1 MATLAMETRAS
12 APAAGDMRALRTL
25 VLARVACEGGAT
37 RAEMSRDLAPFI
49 AQKLSPAEWRGA
61 LDGMLATV
69 SADGLVSEKRAR
81 ATLTPAG
88 AEAAT
93 ALLGPKAL
101 MLAWPEMRDIR
112 LVATAL
118 GVPTSNA
125 GKLKALARPDVL
137 RTAILQRSFG
147 LAVKGTPSPSR
158 LRSALAV
165 VALERAFGNRIKGG
179 LGTGSGLP
187 AKTGRLLAGQL
198 ARRPRDFGTDARL
211 IAALAAEQAGSVQV
225 DIDALRLAVVRGF
238 VGPALVRESP
248 PPAPAPRPVAV
259 PSAPARPPA
268 ASRPDLAGFAREVQS
283 AARTRAEGW
292 PGNRKAY
299 ISHVWQALVA
309 RHPDWGLTP
318 IEFKGMLAEAHRTGH
333 VTLANADLKDKK
345 TMKDVQESAIAYKNT
360 VWHFVRV
367 ED

>member
-1 MATLAMETRAS
+1 MEARAS
-12 APAAGDMRALRTL
+12 APVTGETHPLRTL

-61 LDGMLATV
+61 LDGMLAALV
-69 SADGLVSEKRAR
+69 ADGLVSEKRAR

-93 ALLGPKAL
+93 GLLGPKAL
-101 MLAWPEMRDIR
+101 MMAWPEMRDIR
-112 LVATAL
+112 LVAAAL
-118 GVPTSNA
+118 GVPASNA
-125 GKLKALARPDVL
+125 AKLKALARPDAL
-137 RTAILQRSFG
+137 RTAILQKAFG

-211 IAALAAEQAGSVQV
+211 IAALAAEQAGSVQQ
-225 DIDALRLAVVRGF
+225 DIDALRLAIVRGF
-238 VGPALVRESP
+238 VGPALVREPSLP
-248 PPAPAPRPVAV
+248 QPPAPAPRPAAQ
-259 PSAPARPPA
+259 PSAPPRPAA

-345 TMKDVQESAIAYKNT
+345 TMKEVQESAIAYKNT